1 LATTGLA
8 ATGLAAIF
16 DLPGDLAFAG
26 FMLAGLAPVVFRDE
40 GALEAAV
47 FLAIA
52 MFLTAMDFE
61 S

>member
-1 LATTGLA
+1 MLADLAT
-8 ATGLAAIF
+8 
-16 DLPGDLAFAG
+16 
-26 FMLAGLAPVVFRDE
+26 VVFRDE